1 MNMTVKSG
9 GALAATAAALFL
21 TGAVTSNFA
30 NAATDAKGQCMGANA
45 CKGQS
50 GCKTSA
56 NGCKGQ
62 NACKGKGFVE
72 MTKEDC
78 GKVEGGK
85 FVAAQAD
92 VPR

>member
-1 MNMTVKSG
+1 MNMTIKSG
-9 GALAATAAALFL
+9 AAIAATAAALFM
-21 TGAVTSNFA
+21 TGALAPHFA
-30 NAATDAKGQCMGANA
+30 NAATDAKGHCMGANA

-56 NGCKGQ
+56 NACKGQ
-62 NACKGKGFVE
+62 NACKGKGFVA
-72 MTKEDC
+72 MTSEEC
-78 GKVEGGK
+78 GKVEGGR